1 MRNFELEVFLSEWEF
16 KARYHMTASD
26 VQSLSIRELVQLSGG
41 SAQDEFLDCWLGY
54 AETRGNPDVRE
65 AIAATYESVSAADV
79 ICFAGA
85 EEGLYTAMRV
95 LLGADDHASGQIA
108 QEQRKAQ

>member
-1 MRNFELEVFLSEWEF
+1 MRDFKLEVFLSEWEF

-26 VQSLSIRELVQLSGG
+26 MQSMSIRELLELSTGEDG
-41 SAQDEFLDCWLGY
+41 SDILDCWLGY

-65 AIAATYESVSAADV
+65 AIASTYESASAADV

-85 EEGLYTAMRV
+85 EEGLT
-95 LLGADDHASGQIA
+95 
-108 QEQRKAQ
+108 